1 MENAMTK
8 VTIRV
13 NNLRKVENYLVFDP
27 GLTSRIAQV
36 ITPYGEMTAMYD
48 GKNMSEMNKSRVRR
62 ET

>member
-8 VTIRV
+8 VTLRV

-48 GKNMSEMNKSRVRR
+48 GNEHVRDDQIAGAP
-62 ET
+62 